1 MHSSNSL
8 RSGGRSQRPRR
19 RHRDAPYRDLKVW
32 VAATVG
38 ALTVTG
44 CLATTAS
51 AIDAHPELIRPE
63 AISGDPHSPRVAH
76 LATVALEAKE
86 SLDANATPE
95 AERAFDVALADLA
108 AATAHELSVSSA
120 ALEAAWRRADGP
132 HQTAVLTALTQLG
145 VQYQSNSSEPFV
157 GFDCS
162 GLTSF
167 AWREAGVQLSR
178 QSGAQI
184 SEAEERTEE
193 TAMAGDLVQYP
204 GHVMLYLG
212 VPDTIVHASNP
223 ESDVELWLLG
233 DRSVNFAD
241 PSGLAPYVEPAPESL
256 PNDSNTLLAMSGS
269 SPV

>member
-1 MHSSNSL
+1 MHSSSTL

-19 RHRDAPYRDLKVW
+19 RYLATAVLG
-32 VAATVG
+32 AATV
-38 ALTVTG
+38 TG
-44 CLATTAS
+44 SFATSAS
-51 AIDAHPELIRPE
+51 AIDAHPELVRPE

-76 LATVALEAKE
+76 LATVAL
-86 SLDANATPE
+86 DAQAAFDGNQSPE

-108 AATAHELSVSSA
+108 AATAHELSVGTA

-145 VQYQSNSSEPFV
+145 VEYQSNSSEPFV

-212 VPDTIVHASNP
+212 VPGTIVHASNP
-223 ESDVELWLLG
+223 QNDVELWMLG
-233 DRSVNFAD
+233 DRSVNFGD
-241 PSGLAPYVEPAPESL
+241 PSGLTPYVAPAPEA
-256 PNDSNTLLAMSGS
+256 PANDSSTLLAMSS
-269 SPV
+269 VSPV

>member
-1 MHSSNSL
+1 MHTSNP
-8 RSGGRSQRPRR
+8 RRFRRGQRPRR
-19 RHRDAPYRDLKVW
+19 RYLTVAV
-32 VAATVG
+32 VGAATFSGGFATAVS
-38 ALTVTG
+38 TVE
-44 CLATTAS
+44 AQ
-51 AIDAHPELIRPE
+51 PNVIRPE
-63 AISGDPHSPRVAH
+63 AISGDPHSQRVAD
-76 LATVALEAKE
+76 LAAAALEAQE
-86 SLDANATPE
+86 TLAATSTADAQ
-95 AERAFDVALADLA
+95 RAYDIALADLA
-108 AATAHELSVSSA
+108 AATAHEMSLSTV
-120 ALEAAWRRADGP
+120 ALEAAWRRADAP

-145 VQYQSNSSEPFV
+145 VPYRSNSSEPFV

-193 TAMAGDLVQYP
+193 SAMAGDLAQYP

-212 VPDTIVHASNP
+212 VPGAIVHASNP
-223 ESDVELWLLG
+223 EHDVELWLLG

-241 PSGLAPYVEPAPESL
+241 PSGLPAYVEPAPEAQAGGNSV
-256 PNDSNTLLAMSGS
+256 LLAFGGT

>member
-1 MHSSNSL
+1 MHSSSTL

-19 RHRDAPYRDLKVW
+19 HPLAAALLG
-32 VAATVG
+32 AATVTACFG
-38 ALTVTG
+38 TS
-44 CLATTAS
+44 AS
-51 AIDAHPELIRPE
+51 AIDVRPESVRPE

-76 LATVALEAKE
+76 LATVALEARAAF
-86 SLDANATPE
+86 DGTPTPE

-108 AATAHELSVSSA
+108 AATAHELSVGTA
-120 ALEAAWRRADGP
+120 ALEAAWSRADSP
-132 HQTAVLTALTQLG
+132 HQTAVFTALTQLG
-145 VQYQSNSSEPFV
+145 APYRSNSSDPEV

-193 TAMAGDLVQYP
+193 TAMAGDLAQYP

-212 VPDTIVHASNP
+212 VPGTIVHASNP

-233 DRSVNFAD
+233 DRSVNFGD
-241 PSGLAPYVEPAPESL
+241 PSGLTPYVEPAPET
-256 PNDSNTLLAMSGS
+256 PAEDTNTLLAMSSG

>member
-1 MHSSNSL
+1 MHSSNTL

-19 RHRDAPYRDLKVW
+19 RYRDARVW
-32 VAATVG
+32 AAATVG

-51 AIDAHPELIRPE
+51 AIDAHPEFIRPE
-63 AISGDPHSPRVAH
+63 AIAGDPHSPRVAH

-86 SLDANATPE
+86 AFDGNPTPE
-95 AERAFDVALADLA
+95 AEQAFDVALADLA
-108 AATAHELSVSSA
+108 AATAHELSVGTA
-120 ALEAAWRRADGP
+120 ALEAAWRRADSP

-145 VQYQSNSSEPFV
+145 VQYRSNTSEPFV

-223 ESDVELWLLG
+223 QNDVELWLLG
-233 DRSVNFAD
+233 DRSVNFGD
-241 PSGLAPYVEPAPESL
+241 PSGLTPYVEPAPETPASHG
-256 PNDSNTLLAMSGS
+256 NTLLAMRGS
-269 SPV
+269 APV